1 MRRIILLVLAIC
13 SAAVFAKLP
22 SQVELDTLAQQLSV
36 KYELL
41 SAKPDTCPAPHQTQ
55 CYLSRL
61 TFSTPFDVASRQ
73 WSIYFSQLMP
83 IYNVDSAQFNITHIN
98 GDLHQ

>member
-1 MRRIILLVLAIC
+1 MRSIILLMVAIC
-13 SAAVFAKLP
+13 SAAAFAKAP
-22 SQVELDTLAQQLSV
+22 SQTELDALAQQLSV

-41 SAKPDTCPAPHQTQ
+41 SAKPAACPAPHQTE

-61 TFSTPFDVASRQ
+61 TFSTPVDVASRQ

-83 IYNVDSAQFNITHIN
+83 IYSTDSSQFTITHIN
-98 GDLHQ
+98 GD